1 MDGFL
6 FNPSDFT
13 DERLR
18 SVMEGNTCRKCAY
31 RQIVRQGYEGRRRVS
46 VCIARKSARSSS
58 GFLRVSVDQ
67 PVCILFSQKTS
78 Y

>member
-1 MDGFL
+1 MDGFF

-18 SVMEGNTCRKCAY
+18 SVMEGA
-31 RQIVRQGYEGRRRVS
+31 
-46 VCIARKSARSSS
+46 
-58 GFLRVSVDQ
+58 SVDY
-67 PVCILFSQKTS
+67 PACILFSQKTS